1 MADHLSSCNTFNL
14 SKIKYLIVDEAD
26 RMLGGDFDS
35 QIATIFSHL
44 PKKRQTLLFTATIT
58 DSLKTLREVAL
69 QDALYYEDENAEKG
83 GTVDKCDQRF
93 VLTPPEAKDGYLVHV
108 VQLCREKYERGS
120 IIIFVRTC
128 KECEAIAMM
137 LNQFDYA
144 AVSLHSSKSQRER
157 MAALSQFKSN
167 QVRILVATD
176 VASRGLDIPTV
187 EFVINHDVPSVSKNY
202 VHRVG
207 RTARAG
213 RRGMSV
219 TLITPAD
226 VKLVKAIEVL
236 IDKEMD
242 ELEVK
247 DNMVAEILTQVNVTK
262 REQEIKLDEM
272 DFDEKK
278 KINKRK
284 RMLMNGIDPEM
295 EEKRKRREQ
304 RERVKAAKLRR
315 RQRGEGKNKSATG
328 EELPKKKE
336 IRDSPKAATEA
347 LLSGG
352 KYSGKKKRKTIKS

>member
-1 MADHLSSCNTFNL
+1 M
-14 SKIKYLIVDEAD
+14 E
-26 RMLGGDFDS
+26 G
-35 QIATIFSHL
+35 
-44 PKKRQTLLFTATIT
+44 
-58 DSLKTLREVAL
+58 
-69 QDALYYEDENAEKG
+69 
-83 GTVDKCDQRF
+83 CDQRF

-120 IIIFVRTC
+120 MIIFVRTC

-144 AVSLHSSKSQRER
+144 AVSLHSSKAQRER

-176 VASRGLDIPTV
+176 IASRGLDIPSV

-213 RRGMSV
+213 RRGMAV

-236 IDKEMD
+236 IDRDME

-247 DNMVAEILTQVNVTK
+247 DAQVAEILTQVNVTK

-272 DFDEKK
+272 DWDEKK

-284 RMLMNGIDPEM
+284 RMLINGIDPEM
-295 EEKRKRREQ
+295 EEKRKRRER
-304 RERVKAAKLRR
+304 RERVKAAKRR
-315 RQRGEGKNKSATG
+315 RASKANKPEGNAEEKS
-328 EELPKKKE
+328 
-336 IRDSPKAATEA
+336 
-347 LLSGG
+347 
-352 KYSGKKKRKTIKS
+352 

>member
-1 MADHLSSCNTFNL
+1 MLDGTF
-14 SKIKYLIVDEAD
+14 DE
-26 RMLGGDFDS
+26 
-35 QIATIFSHL
+35 QIETIFSAL

-144 AVSLHSSKSQRER
+144 AVSLHSSKSQRDR
-157 MAALSQFKSN
+157 MGALSQFKSN
-167 QVRILVATD
+167 HVRILVATD

-213 RRGMSV
+213 RRGMAV

-236 IDKEMD
+236 IDKELE
-242 ELEVK
+242 ELAVK
-247 DNMVAEILTQVNVTK
+247 DDQVAEILTQVNVTK

-295 EEKRKRREQ
+295 EEKRKRRER

-315 RQRGEGKNKSATG
+315 RQRTGATDKSSKSAPG
-328 EELPKKKE
+328 DEPRKE
-336 IRDSPKAATEA
+336 KAKEGSTKAGNSKPSV
-347 LLSGG
+347 SGD
-352 KYSGKKKRKTIKS
+352 KLSGKKKRKSVQS